1 MREVCTEYYGNIKV
15 KVRNHKREEGQKRLK
30 VTLN

>member
-1 MREVCTEYYGNIKV
+1 MREVYTEYYGNIKEE
-15 KVRNHKREEGQKRLK
+15 VRNHKREGQKRLK